1 VQTDADPEFAAV
13 ADRIRTH
20 VGRQGFM
27 ALVGAE
33 LAELTRGTCTIA
45 VERRPQLLQ
54 QHGFFHGGVT
64 AFLVDNATT
73 IAAAT
78 SRGQGAL
85 TAEYKLNLL
94 SPAVGEKL
102 ICRARVIKPGRQV
115 AVVAADVF
123 SLSDGV
129 EKHTATALA
138 SIAMLNEDIP
148 VETKSPAA

>member
-1 VQTDADPEFAAV
+1 VTGDLDEDFAAI
-13 ADRIRTH
+13 ATRIRQSL
-20 VGRQGFM
+20 GRQGFM
-27 ALVGAE
+27 AHIGAE
-33 LAELTRGTCTIA
+33 LSELARGSCTLA
-45 VERRPQLLQ
+45 VDRRPELLQ

-73 IAAAT
+73 IAAAA
-78 SRGQGAL
+78 SRGQPAL

-94 SPAVGEKL
+94 SPAAGERL

-123 SLSDGV
+123 CVIGGI

-138 SIAMLNEDIP
+138 SIAMLDEKATARIA
-148 VETKSPAA
+148 SPA

>member
-1 VQTDADPEFAAV
+1 METQVDPEFAVV
-13 ADRIRTH
+13 AARIHAT
-20 VGRQGFM
+20 VARQGFM
-27 ALVGAE
+27 NLVGAE
-33 LAELTRGTCTIA
+33 LSAMSRGACTIA
-45 VERRPQLLQ
+45 VESRPELLQ

-78 SRGQGAL
+78 SRGQPAL

-115 AVVAADVF
+115 SVVAADVF
-123 SLSDGV
+123 CVSDGV

-138 SIAMLNEDIP
+138 SIAMLSEDI
-148 VETKSPAA
+148 AAK